1 MPSVTQK
8 LAADDE
14 LRAANARI
22 AALEAWI
29 SGAIEV
35 YCNQRALITELES
48 QLAAPV
54 APQRY
59 QKRYQKRDGS
69 IWECVRVGS
78 TTRHY
83 RVAETEPA

>member
-8 LAADDE
+8 LAAANE
-14 LRAANARI
+14 ALAAANARI

-54 APQRY
+54 APQR
-59 QKRYQKRDGS
+59 S
-69 IWECVRVGS
+69 
-78 TTRHY
+78 HY
-83 RVAETEPA
+83 RVTEPEPE

>member
-48 QLAAPV
+48 QLAALA
-54 APQRY
+54 APQRIV
-59 QKRYQKRDGS
+59 KRDGS
-69 IWECVRVGS
+69 IWECVREGN
-78 TTRHY
+78 TARRY
-83 RVAETEPA
+83 RVTEPEPE

>member
-54 APQRY
+54 APQRIVM
-59 QKRYQKRDGS
+59 RDGS
-69 IWECVRVGS
+69 IWECVREGN
-78 TTRHY
+78 TARHY
-83 RVAETEPA
+83 RVPEPEPE